1 MIWSITFFVWYTHST
16 SEDDIESYKNNW
28 NEEVFSAVEM
38 LKQPYDTIMNM
49 PVNKLKGMLRWKN
62 KLEED
67 KEKILK
73 ELKNG

>member
-1 MIWSITFFVWYTHST
+1 
-16 SEDDIESYKNNW
+16 
-28 NEEVFSAVEM
+28 M